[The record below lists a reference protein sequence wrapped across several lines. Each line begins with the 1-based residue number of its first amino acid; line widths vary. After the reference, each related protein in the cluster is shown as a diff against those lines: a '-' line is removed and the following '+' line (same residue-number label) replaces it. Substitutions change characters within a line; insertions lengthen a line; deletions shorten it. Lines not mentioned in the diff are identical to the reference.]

1 MVFSYFKRVSF
12 VILLFL
18 FVYNPP
24 FKFLS
29 IYPGFIISLFSIVL
43 LISHSLSKKQSFYS
57 LKNIFPFSF
66 ILILTIYSF
75 IIVFIHESY
84 EFAIAKGYILFII
97 AYIIGP
103 YIILHILKKR
113 NELDLN
119 NVLKYFIL
127 ISVIQS
133 VIMILMLLFPNLKEF
148 FFSIQKD
155 DRQFLHLESGG
166 FRMLGL
172 AYGVVWDLGFI
183 QSLSTIFIVWLL
195 PRLKNKNHFWLY
207 SFAYLLI
214 FISIVMSGRTGFF
227 GIFISILLL
236 LYNFFVVKKNVKYY
250 GRFLLSLLITS
261 FLTFKIIYASISP
274 DLRYLLSDKIIPW
287 AFEMFINSNEGN
299 GLETKSS
306 NNLKDM
312 YFEVSTSTFLFGDG
326 YYSDPTDKAAY
337 YLGTDAGYMRQLLF
351 YGLFGSIML
360 YSFYLLIFK
369 KIMNAVYNSFD
380 KSTILMF
387 FLIAFYYFFAHVK
400 GDVFMGG
407 DMPLRVLF
415 ILYFLLDNKLYS
427 KSEINNP
434 NIVSI
439 ENRK

>member
-1 MVFSYFKRVSF
+1 MFLSYFKRIAF

-29 IYPGFIISLFSIVL
+29 IYPGFIISFFSIIL
-43 LISHSLSKKQSFYS
+43 LIYHSLIKKQAFYSFNNIIPVSLIFILSVYSFY
-57 LKNIFPFSF
+57 
-66 ILILTIYSF
+66 
-75 IIVFIHESY
+75 IVFFHGTY
-84 EFAIAKGYILFII
+84 EFAIAKGYLLFIL
-97 AYIIGP
+97 AYIFGP
-103 YIILHILKKR
+103 YLILHILKKR
-113 NELDLN
+113 KELDLN
-119 NVLKYFIL
+119 NIIKYFIL

-133 VIMILMLLFPNLKEF
+133 IIMILMLLFPNLKEF

-183 QSLSTIFIVWLL
+183 QSLSAIFIVWIL
-195 PRLKNKNHFWLY
+195 PRLKYKNQFWLY

-214 FISIVMSGRTGFF
+214 FISIIMSGRTGFF
-227 GIFISILLL
+227 GIFISLVLLS
-236 LYNFFVVKKNVKYY
+236 YNLFIVKKNFGYY
-250 GRFLLSLLITS
+250 FRFLLSLLITS

-287 AFEMFINSNEGN
+287 AFELFINSNEGN

-312 YFEVSTSTFLFGDG
+312 YFDVSTSTFLIGDG

-351 YGLFGSIML
+351 YGLFGSLIL
-360 YSFYLLIFK
+360 YLFYFLIFK
-369 KIMNAVYNSFD
+369 KIIYVVYISFD

-387 FLIAFYYFFAHVK
+387 LLIAFYYFFAHVK
-400 GDVFMGG
+400 GDIFMGG

-415 ILYFLLDNKLYS
+415 ILYFLLNKRLYTN
-427 KSEINNP
+427 SEISNP
-434 NIVSI
+434 NILSI
-439 ENRK
+439 EN